1 MSFREEP
8 KMPRYEFKCASAER
22 KYTISIQISDY
33 KPEIECPCGIDGC
46 LAKRVFNM
54 VSVTNGLTANEKKF
68 GTTTNRREMADYM
81 KDQKKVRKNTYDPNS
96 REAKSN
102 DIWTGK
108 EGLDGVTS
116 MPIQRKQ

>member
-1 MSFREEP
+1 
-8 KMPRYEFKCASAER
+8 
-22 KYTISIQISDY
+22 
-33 KPEIECPCGIDGC
+33 
-46 LAKRVFNM
+46 M

-102 DIWTGK
+102 EIWTGK
-108 EGLDGVTS
+108 EGFDGVTS